1 MRTKNLE
8 RFESVLVEGAVLP
21 ADMVRQIA
29 GGNKAIEGLKPGDYH
44 LGSGERINEAAS
56 RSWNRLVGLWQA
68 FKDKRNELAPD
79 DSGRGMTRE
88 QWLLPLFQELGYGRL
103 QRAETFVIE
112 EKEYPISH
120 MWLNS
125 PIHLMGCGVDPDRR
139 KKGEPGASSASPH
152 SLVQEFLN
160 RSDDH
165 LWGFVSNGL
174 KLRLL
179 RDNVSLTRQAFI
191 EFDLETMMEGEI
203 YADFV
208 LLWLLC
214 HQSRVEGDKPEETW
228 LEKWHRMARA
238 SGIRILDNLRDGVEK
253 AITALGQGFLSHRNN
268 KELIEKLRTGQLAAI
283 DFYRQLLRM
292 VYRLIFLLVAENR
305 DLLLLPEAS
314 PEAKDR
320 YNNYYSISRLREIAA
335 RPGSGAAR
343 YTDLWRGVQVIFDLL
358 GKDQGYPDL
367 ALPGLG
373 SFLWSEQ
380 ALPHLMN
387 CTISN
392 RDFLKAIYSLSFVID
407 KNVRHK
413 VDYKNLG
420 PEELGS
426 VYEALLELH
435 PEVNTSDGSFALK
448 SAGGSERK
456 TTGSYYTPTSLIVSL
471 LDTALEPILKQ
482 RKTENEI
489 LGIKVCDPACGSGHF
504 LLAAAHRIARRLAA
518 VRTGEPEPSPADLRT
533 ALRDVIGH
541 CIYGVDINSMSV
553 ELCKV
558 GLWMEALEPGKPL
571 SFLDHRILCGNS
583 LIGAYPALMKKGIP
597 DEAFTPIEGDDKK
610 VCQKYKKLNREE
622 RGGMSKRSLYDA
634 AGEAWFG
641 HTDFSMEFVNLDAID
656 DTTMQGIHHKQAAYK
671 QMTESDNYKYNKLV
685 ADAWC
690 AAFAWKKQEV
700 GEVAYPIHEEVFR
713 NIEKNPLGIHQWIK
727 DEISRLARQYQFFH
741 FYLAF
746 PDVFRLQKSDEVPEN
761 PHTGW
766 SGGFDVVL
774 GNPPWERIKL
784 QEKEWFAVLRP
795 DIANAPNAAARR
807 KMIENLKNQDA
818 PLYQNFLE
826 ARRQAEGESHFV
838 RNSEKFPLCGRG
850 DVNTYTIFAETNREL
865 ITSIGRVGCIVPS
878 GIATDDTTKYFFQD
892 LVEKQ
897 SLVSLYDFENRK
909 GIFPG
914 VHRSYKFCLLTL
926 TGKNNPVKEGAE
938 FMFFAL
944 DTTELKEKDRLFTLS
959 SEDIALVNP
968 NSRTC
973 PILRYKRDA
982 DLVKHVYAEIPVVV
996 DENKKEGNPWRIKF
1010 FSMFH
1015 MTNDSHLFRT
1025 KEELFED
1032 SYSLEGNS
1040 FNKDS
1045 EFYYPLYEAKMMQL
1059 WDHRAADIIRSEKAL
1074 QRKSQPSPISEI
1086 DHKNPFR
1093 FALPF
1098 YWISNNDCK
1107 KAINNLNYNYHWFLG
1122 FTDITSSTNERTFIP
1137 CIIPFS
1143 GVGNNMPLIIC
1154 DLDPSYLLILNSN
1167 LSSFVFDYIARQKIG
1182 GVHVNFFIIKQ
1193 LPVLPPQIYKENASW
1208 NSSLTLLN
1216 WILKRGLELTY
1227 TAWDLRDFAKDCGYD
1242 GPPFIWDEERRFL
1255 MRCELDAAYF
1265 HLYGISTPDV
1275 DYIMDTFPIVKRKDQ
1290 TKYGS
1295 YRTKEQILE
1304 IYEKMS
1310 AAITNKKPYETVLDP
1325 PPAHS
1330 SVAHPKEQIPKTGKD

>member
-1 MRTKNLE
+1 MRTKNQE
-8 RFESVLVEGAVLP
+8 RFESVIVEGAVLP

-29 GGNKAIEGLKPGDYH
+29 GGNKAIEGLKPVDYH
-44 LGSGERINEAAS
+44 LAPGERINEAAS
-56 RSWNRLVGLWQA
+56 RAWNRLVGLWQA
-68 FKDKRNELAPD
+68 FKDKRNELTPD

-203 YADFV
+203 YSDFV
-208 LLWLLC
+208 VLWLLC
-214 HQSRVEGDKPEETW
+214 HQSRVEADKPEDTW

-253 AITALGQGFLSHRNN
+253 AITALGQGFLSHQAN
-268 KELIEKLRTGQLAAI
+268 KELIETIRTGALSPTCFYHQLRI
-283 DFYRQLLRM
+283 M

-314 PEAKDR
+314 PEAKER

-373 SFLWSEQ
+373 SFLWSKQ
-380 ALPHLMN
+380 ALPQLMN

-392 RDFLKAIYSLSFVID
+392 RDFLKAVYSLSFVID

-435 PEVNTSDGSFALK
+435 PEVNTSDGSFELK

-456 TTGSYYTPTSLIVSL
+456 TTGTYYTPTSLIVSL

-482 RKTENEI
+482 RKTEKEI

-541 CIYGVDINSMSV
+541 CIYGVDINPMSV

-622 RGGMSKRSLYDA
+622 RGSMSKRSLYDA

-641 HTDFSMEFVNLDAID
+641 QTDFSMEFVNLDAID

-671 QMTESDNYKYNKLV
+671 QMMESDNYKYNRLV

-700 GEVAYPIHEEVFR
+700 GEVPYPIHEEVFR
-713 NIEKNPLGIHQWIK
+713 NIEKNPLGIPQWIK
-727 DEISRLARQYQFFH
+727 DEISRLAGQYQFFH

-746 PDVFRLQKSDEVPEN
+746 PDVFWLQKSDETPEN

-774 GNPPWERIKL
+774 GNPPWEKIQL
-784 QEKEWFAVLRP
+784 EEKQFFEYIRP
-795 DIANAPNAAARR
+795 DITKATSSKRR
-807 KMIENLKNQDA
+807 KIISDLSIEDPILWQKWLYSLRASEGTTHILKNSG
-818 PLYQNFLE
+818 L
-826 ARRQAEGESHFV
+826 
-838 RNSEKFPLCGRG
+838 FPFGSKG
-850 DVNTYTIFAETNREL
+850 NINTYTIFLEQSTNIRSSEGRIGL
-865 ITSIGRVGCIVPS
+865 IIPS
-878 GIATDDTTKYFFQD
+878 GIASDETTKLFFQE
-892 LVEKQ
+892 LMK
-897 SLVSLYDFENRK
+897 SKTLFSLYDFENRK
-909 GIFPG
+909 KIFPAIDI
-914 VHRSYKFCLLTL
+914 RTKFCLITI
-926 TGKNNPVKEGAE
+926 TGTKTPNKNGAE
-938 FMFFAL
+938 FAFFL
-944 DTTELKEKDRLFTLS
+944 HNTSELHEKNRIFTLTS
-959 SEDIALVNP
+959 DIINLINP
-968 NSRTC
+968 NTKTC
-973 PILRYKRDA
+973 PIFRRRHD
-982 DLVKHVYAEIPVVV
+982 AEIV
-996 DENKKEGNPWRIKF
+996 KKIYLKLPILM
-1010 FSMFH
+1010 SD
-1015 MTNDSHLFRT
+1015 ND
-1025 KEELFED
+1025 D
-1032 SYSLEGNS
+1032 SSGWECQSKQMLNITH
-1040 FNKDS
+1040 DS
-1045 EFYYPLYEAKMMQL
+1045 ENFREVRFFENIKNDDLSVKDIIEYKSIKWIRLYEGKMTGFF
-1059 WDHRAADIIRSEKAL
+1059 DHRQASVFYSSDVSYRTTKTVETSFEEHVNP
-1074 QRKSQPSPISEI
+1074 SFTVQPQFFVRE
-1086 DHKNPFR
+1086 DRVLH
-1093 FALPF
+1093 
-1098 YWISNNDCK
+1098 
-1107 KAINNLNYNYHWFLG
+1107 AIPEWYIQKWF
-1122 FTDITSSTNERTFIP
+1122 ITFKRIASSTNERTMIASIVPWVGLIDAIP
-1137 CIIPFS
+1137 VIYFKHSVDIAI
-1143 GVGNNMPLIIC
+1143 N
-1154 DLDPSYLLILNSN
+1154 LLANLNA
-1167 LSSFVFDYIARQKIG
+1167 FVFDFVTRSKVG
-1182 GVHVNFFIIKQ
+1182 GLQISHFILKQ
-1193 LPVLPPQIYKENASW
+1193 LPVVPPIQYTESTSW
-1208 NSSLTLLN
+1208 EQSIKLAE
-1216 WILKRGLELTY
+1216 WITPRVLELTY

-1242 GPPFIWDEERRFL
+1242 GPPFVWDEERRFL
-1255 MRCELDAAYF
+1255 LRCELDAAYF
-1265 HLYGISTPDV
+1265 HLYGISKEDV
-1275 DYIMDTFPIVKRKDQ
+1275 DYIMDSFPIVKRKDQ

-1295 YRTKEQILE
+1295 YRTKEKILE

-1310 AAITNKKPYETVLDP
+1310 EAITGEKAYETVLDP
-1325 PPAHS
+1325 SPADPS
-1330 SVAHPKEQIPKTGKD
+1330 IAHPKE